1 MLVDNL
7 NCLLVGGLVGVAVL
21 GFLFYFISEKTKAKN
36 T

>member
-21 GFLFYFISEKTKAKN
+21 GFLFYFISEKSKAKN

>member
-1 MLVDNL
+1 MVVDNL

>member
-1 MLVDNL
+1 MPVENL

-21 GFLFYFISEKTKAKN
+21 GLLFYYISEKTKAKN